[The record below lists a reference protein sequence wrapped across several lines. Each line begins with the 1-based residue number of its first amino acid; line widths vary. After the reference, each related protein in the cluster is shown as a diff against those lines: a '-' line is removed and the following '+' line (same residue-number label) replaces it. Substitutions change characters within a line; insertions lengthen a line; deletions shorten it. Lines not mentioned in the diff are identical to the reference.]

1 MAGASFI
8 IGIDVGGT
16 FTDVALV
23 DSAGT
28 VHMSKAPTT
37 PVDPSRGVFD
47 ALRRAAHELGMDLGG
62 LLSQTVRITHGSTVA
77 TNALLTRS
85 GAKVGLITTR
95 GVEDTP
101 FIMRA
106 IGRVDGLS
114 EAEIRHVAWLT
125 KPTPLVSRSL
135 VRGVTERI
143 DVQGAVVVP
152 LQTEDVVR
160 GVAELVEE
168 HRVEGLGVCLLN
180 SWANPAHERRIQ
192 EIIEDRYH
200 GNRVYCA
207 YSHRLARVA
216 GEYARM
222 NTVLVDCF
230 VGPRV
235 HTYLARLE
243 EELRRQGFGEHF
255 LIMQG
260 SGGLTGRE
268 QCAPVATLQSG
279 PAGGMLAAAYMAG
292 VLGHTRV
299 LTADMGGTSF
309 DGGIYADGHW
319 RYAEEPVFDRFRIL
333 QPTIEIESIGA
344 GGGTLARVD
353 AETGRLLVGPQ
364 SAGAD
369 PGPAC
374 YGLGGAEPTVT
385 DANVVL
391 GIIDPAYFLGG
402 VISLDSGRARA
413 AIEDCVARPLRMDV
427 RDAATGIQEII
438 NGKMADLIRRR
449 VVRSGYLPE
458 EFVLYAF
465 GGAAGTHAGGFA
477 RDLGIR
483 TIYVFPTSP
492 VFSAFGIAV
501 ADMLHTRVMTCQFEL
516 PTAPERLNEPI
527 EALEGDLDA
536 TMVREGFRTDEV
548 IWRRYASLR
557 FRRQAV
563 GVELELPWARLT
575 EGRMLELIELFARR
589 YEDLYGGGAGS
600 VEAGVEVGALRV
612 DAVGPVPKPVPK
624 PVMGRRPRTGS
635 AEPSPKSRRSI
646 YIGGQLRETA
656 VFEWADLEPGQRIT
670 GPGIVE
676 SQFTTVL
683 VPPESRGELDERGN
697 LVLNLA

>member
-1 MAGASFI
+1 MTEESFI
-8 IGIDVGGT
+8 IGIDIGGT
-16 FTDVALV
+16 FTDVALL
-23 DSAGT
+23 DGT
-28 VHMSKAPTT
+28 GAVHMSKAPTT
-37 PVDPSRGVFD
+37 PADPSQGVFD
-47 ALRRAAHELGMDLGG
+47 ALERFARGLGRDLDW
-62 LLSQTVRITHGSTVA
+62 LLARSIRITHGSTVA

-95 GVEDTP
+95 GFEDTP

-106 IGRVDGLS
+106 IGRVDGVS
-114 EAEIRHVAWLT
+114 EDEVRHPAWLA
-125 KPTPLVSRSL
+125 KPVPLVNRSL

-143 DVQGAVVVP
+143 DIEGAVVVP
-152 LQTEDVVR
+152 LRTEDVVR
-160 GVAELVEE
+160 AVEELVEQQG
-168 HRVEGLGVCLLN
+168 VEGLGVCLLN
-180 SWANPAHERRIQ
+180 AWANPEHERRIQ
-192 EIIEDRYH
+192 EIIDARYR
-200 GNRVYCA
+200 GNHIYCA

-235 HTYLARLE
+235 HTYLARLD
-243 EELRRQGFGEHF
+243 EELRRHKFTGHF

-279 PAGGMLAAAYMAG
+279 PAGGMLASAHMAG
-292 VLGHTRV
+292 VLGHARV

-309 DGGIYADGHW
+309 DVGIYADGYW
-319 RYAEEPVFDRFRIL
+319 RYAEEPIFERFRIL

-344 GGGTLARVD
+344 GGGTLARVEQ
-353 AETGRLLVGPQ
+353 ETGRLLVGPQ

-374 YGLGGAEPTVT
+374 YGSGGAEPTVT
-385 DANVVL
+385 DANVAL

-402 VISLDSGRARA
+402 AIPLDAGRARA
-413 AIEDCVARPLRMDV
+413 AIEERVARPLRMDV
-427 RDAATGIQEII
+427 IEAATGIQEII

-449 VVRSGYLPE
+449 VIRSGYLPE

-465 GGAAGTHAGGFA
+465 GGAAGAHAVGFA
-477 RDLGIR
+477 RDLGIK

-501 ADMLHTRVMTCQFEL
+501 ADVLHTRVMTCLLDL
-516 PTAPERLNEPI
+516 PTAPEDMNGPL
-527 EALEGDLDA
+527 EALEAELGAIML
-536 TMVREGFRTDEV
+536 REGFQGDGV

-563 GVELELPWARLT
+563 GVELELPWARLSEST
-575 EGRMLELIELFARR
+575 MRELIQLFARR
-589 YEDLYGGGAGS
+589 YEELYGRGAGT
-600 VEAGVEVGALRV
+600 VDAGLEVGALRV
-612 DAVGPVPKPVPK
+612 DAVGRVPKPVI
-624 PVMGRRPRTGS
+624 GRRPRTGS
-635 AEPSPKSRRSI
+635 VEPSPKSRRSI
-646 YIGGQLRETA
+646 HMQGQFRDTP
-656 VFEWADLEPGQRIT
+656 VFEWGDLEPGQRIT

-683 VPPESRGELDERGN
+683 VPPRSSGELDERGN

>member
-1 MAGASFI
+1 MAGESFI
-8 IGIDVGGT
+8 IGIDIGGT

-23 DSAGT
+23 DSTGT
-28 VHMSKAPTT
+28 VHMNKAPTT
-37 PVDPSRGVFD
+37 PADSSRGVFD
-47 ALRRAAHELGMDLGG
+47 ALERVAPQLGRDLNA

-95 GVEDTP
+95 GFEDTP

-106 IGRVDGLS
+106 IGRVDGVS
-114 EAEIRHVAWLT
+114 EDEVRHVAWLT
-125 KPTPLVSRSL
+125 KPTPLVTRSL

-143 DVQGAVVVP
+143 DVQGTVVVP
-152 LQTEDVVR
+152 LRAEDVVR
-160 GVAELVEE
+160 AVEELVET
-168 HRVEGLGVCLLN
+168 HGVEGLGVCLLN
-180 SWANPAHERRIQ
+180 AWANPEHERRIQ
-192 EIIEDRYH
+192 DIIDARYH
-200 GNRVYCA
+200 GNHIYCA

-243 EELRRQGFGEHF
+243 EELRRHQFRGHF

-260 SGGLTGRE
+260 NGGLTGRE

-279 PAGGMLAAAYMAG
+279 PAGGMLASAYMAG

-309 DGGIYADGHW
+309 DVGIYADGYW
-319 RYAEEPVFDRFRIL
+319 RYAEEPIFDRFRIL

-344 GGGTLARVD
+344 GGGTLARVEP
-353 AETGRLLVGPQ
+353 ATGRLLVGPQ

-374 YGLGGAEPTVT
+374 YGTGTEPTVT
-385 DANVVL
+385 DANVAL
-391 GIIDPAYFLGG
+391 GIIDPGYFLGG
-402 VISLDSGRARA
+402 AIPLDSGRARA
-413 AIEDCVARPLRMDV
+413 AIEERVARPLRMDV
-427 RDAATGIQEII
+427 IEAATGIREII

-449 VVRSGYLPE
+449 VIRSGYLPE

-465 GGAAGTHAGGFA
+465 GGAAGAHAVGFA
-477 RDLGIR
+477 RDLGIKR
-483 TIYVFPTSP
+483 IYVFPTSP

-501 ADMLHTRVMTCQFEL
+501 ADVLHTRVMTCQLEL
-516 PTAPERLNEPI
+516 PTAPEEMNGPL
-527 EALEGDLDA
+527 EALDGDLEA
-536 TMVREGFRTDEV
+536 TMLREGFQADGV

-575 EGRMLELIELFARR
+575 ESRMLELIDLFARR
-589 YEDLYGGGAGS
+589 YEDLYGSGAGT
-600 VEAGVEVGALRV
+600 VEAGVEVGGLRV
-612 DAVGPVPKPVPK
+612 DAVGRVPKPVI
-624 PVMGRRPRTGS
+624 GRRPRMAS
-635 AEPSPKSRRSI
+635 AEPSPKGRRSI
-646 YIGGQLRETA
+646 YMEGQFCETP
-656 VFEWADLEPGQRIT
+656 VFEWADLEPGQRIK
-670 GPGIVE
+670 GPGIIE

-683 VPPESRGELDERGN
+683 VPPKSWSELDERGN